1 MHLSKTKFWH
11 ASTIVDI
18 CLICPCP
25 TITPS
30 DTRPNKVHAELKE
43 ASRWV
48 ATESVRWGRLGGSWI
63 LSLFMLRIDKFSW
76 SSYGI
81 REQGIHMYRKNK
93 ETRVC
98 SMNHEICGWSV
109 FRIIFNATRRFQ
121 ASCRFLWKKHMAT
134 HPSRDTGKPANPKF
148 FEIVIKILHD
158 EINKVKTPQL
168 DGWWF
173 AAFDLGLEEDSAV
186 AWFEGGC

>member
-81 REQGIHMYRKNK
+81 REQGIHIYRKNK

-121 ASCRFLWKKHMAT
+121 ASCRFLWKKTWQHILQETQANRQT
-134 HPSRDTGKPANPKF
+134 QSFSRLWSKSCMTRLTKSRLLNWMGGDLLLLTWDLK
-148 FEIVIKILHD
+148 
-158 EINKVKTPQL
+158 KTLQ
-168 DGWWF
+168 
-173 AAFDLGLEEDSAV
+173 
-186 AWFEGGC
+186 